1 MCCCMSLPKLRS
13 IFSVGRHR
21 YVQRSYFFF
30 LIFLSSY
37 LNWLTIVW
45 VFLDQLFLS
54 SEESILF
61 GLWGE
66 RELSTFWI
74 ENSPLSYQLKILL
87 SMKVT
92 LVIALRDS
100 TSPRS
105 KKDLLCVLSDQTNSW
120 IEIECSGKEATKTD
134 F

>member
-1 MCCCMSLPKLRS
+1 MCCCMSLPKVRS

-87 SMKVT
+87 SMKLT
-92 LVIALRDS
+92 LVIAVHDS